1 MTLRSVLI
9 CSLAALPLVGCYG
22 LYGHDE
28 MELYARRADVVTM
41 SAGDA
46 KEVNARTHMLTPWP
60 GYVGDRRIPMD
71 GDRAVRAV
79 ECYRTARSTSG
90 SSAQGQ
96 QGGGQQLNV
105 TVNNAPGSGGTVAGQ
120 SRC

>member
-1 MTLRSVLI
+1 VTLRSVLI
-9 CSLAALPLVGCYG
+9 CGLAASSLGGCYG

-60 GYVGDRRIPMD
+60 SYVGDRRIPMD
-71 GDRAVRAV
+71 GSRAVAAI
-79 ECYRTARSTSG
+79 ECYKLGSTAKTPATKSQTSFDTKSATSQTNSET
-90 SSAQGQ
+90 SSK
-96 QGGGQQLNV
+96 
-105 TVNNAPGSGGTVAGQ
+105 
-120 SRC
+120 C

>member
-1 MTLRSVLI
+1 MTLRSVLMLG
-9 CSLAALPLVGCYG
+9 LAAFSLGGCYG

-60 GYVGDRRIPMD
+60 GYVGDRRIPMS
-71 GDRAVRAV
+71 GARAAKAI
-79 ECYRTARSTSG
+79 ECYEAGPAAARPTTSSQTSINVG
-90 SSAQGQ
+90 TGGAAAQTNSQTSSK
-96 QGGGQQLNV
+96 
-105 TVNNAPGSGGTVAGQ
+105 
-120 SRC
+120 C